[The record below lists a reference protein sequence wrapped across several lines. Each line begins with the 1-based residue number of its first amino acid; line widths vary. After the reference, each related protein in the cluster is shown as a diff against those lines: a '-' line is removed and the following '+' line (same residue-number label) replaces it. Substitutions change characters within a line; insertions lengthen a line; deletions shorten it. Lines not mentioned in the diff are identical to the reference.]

1 VYSSQLP
8 QFEVHTGVSIRYDI
22 ICLDEEEPVDAIG
35 VYDVDEGEVLDFYE
49 IDDLVE
55 VAE

>member
-1 VYSSQLP
+1 MYSSQLP